1 MFSFEESHATSQY
14 SKDETFLGQ
23 IINSERQT
31 DTGIMNDDYMET
43 FVTFS

>member
-1 MFSFEESHATSQY
+1 MFSFEESHAPSQY
-14 SKDETFLGQ
+14 SKDETFLEQ

-31 DTGIMNDDYMET
+31 DTGIMNDDYTET